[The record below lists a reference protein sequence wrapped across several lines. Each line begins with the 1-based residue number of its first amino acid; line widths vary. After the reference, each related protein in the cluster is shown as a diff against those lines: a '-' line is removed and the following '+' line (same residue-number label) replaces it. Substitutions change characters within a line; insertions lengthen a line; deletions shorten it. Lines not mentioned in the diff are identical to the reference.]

1 MTSYPYTPP
10 VDQLLNLGDARDG
23 QEWPDYLGL
32 GLGLEHVPDLIR
44 MATDPAL
51 NDAPS
56 DSPQVWAPAHAWRVL
71 AQLHA
76 AEAAEP
82 LAQLFRRIHENHDD
96 FVGEDLPQA
105 FGVLGPDA
113 ILALTAYLANST
125 NDLSARG
132 AAAHSLKEI
141 GTRHPQT
148 REACVA
154 ALAEQLGCHTDQDSA
169 LNGFLIG
176 YLLDLKGVEAL
187 DVMRRAFEVG
197 VVDEAIAGDW
207 EDVQIELGLKA
218 QRDRPRRPTPMQLQ
232 LRETFAQLEAAKTR
246 PQSLPTSRDEFE
258 VRAGRAVR
266 ESEPNSASKPGRR
279 RHRKRK

>member
-1 MTSYPYTPP
+1 MTSYPFTPP

-23 QEWPDYLGL
+23 REWPDYLGL
-32 GLGLEHVPDLIR
+32 GIGLEHVLDLIR

-56 DSPQVWAPAHAWRVL
+56 DSPEVWAPAHAWRVL
-71 AQLHA
+71 ARLHA

-96 FVGEDLPQA
+96 FVGEDLPRA
-105 FGVLGPDA
+105 FGVLGPGA
-113 ILALTAYLANST
+113 IQVLVAYLANST
-125 NDLSARG
+125 NHPSARG

-141 GTRHPQT
+141 GVRHAEA
-148 REACVA
+148 REACIA
-154 ALAEQLGCHTDQDSA
+154 ALAEQLGRYADQDPA
-169 LNGFLIG
+169 VNGFLIG
-176 YLLDLKGVEAL
+176 HLLDLKGVEAL
-187 DVMRRAFEVG
+187 DAMQRAFEAG
-197 VVDEAIAGDW
+197 AVDVAIAGDW

-218 QRDRPRRPTPMQLQ
+218 KRDHPRRLTPMQLQ

-246 PQSLPTSRDEFE
+246 PQSLPTSSGEFE
-258 VRAGRAVR
+258 ARAERGVH
-266 ESEPNSASKPGRR
+266 ESDPSSLSKPARR